1 MLLTI
6 ISTFLTIFSVL
17 SNTNPSCIYDCRLLM
32 NSNAIGQQAYVMARC
47 QLWVHPCVRPSIRAL
62 TFSLNM
68 FFSENTYP
76 ILINFYRNV
85 PALVLFRFLERILFL

>member
-6 ISTFLTIFSVL
+6 ISTFPTMFSVL

-47 QLWVHPCVRPSIRAL
+47 QLWVHPCVRPSICAL

-68 FFSENTYP
+68 FSENTDP

-85 PALVLFRFLERILFL
+85 PAMVLFRFLERILFL